1 MIELDVADL
10 VVITGPVLGTGA
22 DTALGQLDIAAA
34 QAALAEARPTVQ
46 EQASTAGSRA
56 PEGPPRPA
64 AAAAAATALM
74 HALLRHHP
82 VPGHGGEVATAAGLQ
97 FLALNGWQADMDV
110 PPAAAIIIQRLAAGQ
125 LTPDGAASWLAPRL
139 SRHPE
144 APASEEP
151 RRAARR
157 LTLAP
162 VAALRRRHRRHSRL
176 GPVLVIS
183 LGSAG
188 EPAGIRT
195 PATGL
200 MPITGHAL
208 NSVVLS
214 GQEARRRGQPRG
226 PEHFLL
232 GLTADSG
239 SIAATALQR
248 LGISPEAARQQAE
261 QITSQAGLRPRQ
273 GRIRRIPVIP
283 EARRTWNA
291 ILDEAVAHGHDYI
304 GTEHIL
310 LAIFSDQDGAA
321 AQALTGL
328 GAGENEIRSAIA
340 ALLAETGREHS
351 A

>member
-10 VVITGPVLGTGA
+10 VVITGQVLGTGA

-34 QAALAEARPTVQ
+34 QAALAEARPAVQ
-46 EQASTAGSRA
+46 AQASTAGS
-56 PEGPPRPA
+56 PGPGDTSRPA
-64 AAAAAATALM
+64 AAAAAATALI

-110 PPAAAIIIQRLAAGQ
+110 PPAAAIIIQRLAAGE
-125 LTPDGAASWLAPRL
+125 LTPDDAASWLQPRL

-157 LTLAP
+157 VLFTP
-162 VAALRRRHRRHSRL
+162 VAALRRRHHRRSRPA
-176 GPVLVIS
+176 PVLIS
-183 LGSAG
+183 LGSVDH
-188 EPAGIRT
+188 PSGIRT
-195 PATGL
+195 PATGF
-200 MPITGHAL
+200 MPFTGHAL

-226 PEHFLL
+226 PEHVLL
-232 GLTADSG
+232 GLAADSD
-239 SIAATALQR
+239 SIAARALQR
-248 LGISPEAARQQAE
+248 LGISPEAVRQQAE
-261 QITSQAGLRPRQ
+261 QLTSQADLSPRQ
-273 GRIRRIPVIP
+273 ARIRRIPVTP
-283 EARRTWNA
+283 EARRMWNA

-321 AQALTGL
+321 AQALTSL

-340 ALLAETGREHS
+340 ALLAESGRERS

>member
-10 VVITGPVLGTGA
+10 VVITGQVLGTGA

-34 QAALAEARPTVQ
+34 QAALAEARPAVQ
-46 EQASTAGSRA
+46 EQASTAGS
-56 PEGPPRPA
+56 PGPGGTARPA

-82 VPGHGGEVATAAGLQ
+82 VPGHGSEVATAAGLQ

-125 LTPDGAASWLAPRL
+125 LTPDDAASWLQPRL
-139 SRHPE
+139 SPHPE
-144 APASEEP
+144 ALASEEP

-157 LTLAP
+157 VMLAP
-162 VAALRRRHRRHSRL
+162 VAALRRRHHRRSRPA
-176 GPVLVIS
+176 PVLIS
-183 LGSAG
+183 LGSADH
-188 EPAGIRT
+188 PSGIRT
-195 PATGL
+195 PATGF
-200 MPITGHAL
+200 MPFTGHAL

-226 PEHFLL
+226 PEHVLL
-232 GLTADSG
+232 GLAADRD
-239 SIAATALQR
+239 SIAARALQR
-248 LGISPEAARQQAE
+248 LGISPEAVRQQAE
-261 QITSQAGLRPRQ
+261 QLTSQADLSPRQ
-273 GRIRRIPVIP
+273 ARIRRIPVTP
-283 EARRTWNA
+283 EARRMWNA

-310 LAIFSDQDGAA
+310 LGVFSDQEGAA
-321 AQALTGL
+321 AQALTSL

-340 ALLAETGREHS
+340 ALLAESGRERS

>member
-10 VVITGPVLGTGA
+10 VVIAGQVLGAGA
-22 DTALGQLDIAAA
+22 DTALSQLDIAAA
-34 QAALAEARPTVQ
+34 QAALAEAHPAAQ
-46 EQASTAGSRA
+46 EQASSAGSS
-56 PEGPPRPA
+56 GPAGTARPA

-82 VPGHGGEVATAAGLQ
+82 VSGHGGEIATAAGLQ

-157 LTLAP
+157 VMLAP
-162 VAALRRRHRRHSRL
+162 VAALRRRHHRRSRP
-176 GPVLVIS
+176 GPVLIS
-183 LGSAG
+183 LGSADK
-188 EPAGIRT
+188 PAGIRT

-200 MPITGHAL
+200 MPFTGQAL
-208 NSVVLS
+208 SSVVLS

-232 GLTADSG
+232 GLTAQRD
-239 SIAATALQR
+239 SIAAKALQR
-248 LGISPEAARQQAE
+248 LGISPDAARQQAE
-261 QITSQAGLRPRQ
+261 QITSQANPSPRP
-273 GRIRRIPVIP
+273 GRIRRIPVTP
-283 EARRTWNA
+283 EARRMWNA

-321 AQALTGL
+321 AQALTRL

-340 ALLAETGREHS
+340 VLLAESGRERS